1 MTGARLAGML
11 TYPTVARPSRRALA
25 LALPLTL
32 IIAACSAA
40 AAPTPSPATPT
51 ARPTPTAVPGEG
63 GSGEPGGGSGGN
75 IGGGS
80 EPGNPGDGI
89 VFPFPPVPGDDPLLG
104 DATVVEPKAGTLNPH
119 PINVQLVRATVQDG
133 HVIVEARWYSGVE
146 ECYPTDS
153 VQVDIDEDAKTIKVT
168 VLEGS
173 AAGDVICIEI
183 AVLKATAVDLGA
195 LAAGTWTISAEGDA
209 EPIELEV
216 G

>member
-1 MTGARLAGML
+1 ML

-40 AAPTPSPATPT
+40 AAPTPSPAPPTP
-51 ARPTPTAVPGEG
+51 RPTPTAVPGEG

-75 IGGGS
+75 TGGGTD
-80 EPGNPGDGI
+80 PGNAGGGI
-89 VFPFPPVPGDDPLLG
+89 VFPIPPGQPEDPLLG
-104 DATVVEPKAGTLNPH
+104 DATNVVPKKGTIDPH
-119 PINVQLVRATVQDG
+119 PVNVQLVRAIVQDG
-133 HVIVEARWYSGVE
+133 NVIVEARWWGGVE

-153 VQVDIDEDAKTIKVT
+153 VQVDIDDATKSIHVT

-173 AAGDVICIEI
+173 GPGDRACIDI
-183 AVLKATAVDLGA
+183 ALLKATAVDLGA

-209 EPIELEV
+209 KPIELEV

>member
-51 ARPTPTAVPGEG
+51 PRPTPTAVPGEG

-75 IGGGS
+75 TGGGS

-89 VFPFPPVPGDDPLLG
+89 VFPFPPVPGGDPLLG

-146 ECYPTDS
+146 DCYPTDS

-173 AAGDVICIEI
+173 AAGDVMCIEI
-183 AVLKATAVDLGA
+183 ALLKATAVDLGA

-209 EPIELEV
+209 KPIELEV